1 MPRASTRR
9 EPAEMP
15 TIFVPKE
22 TAPGERRVAAVP
34 ETVKRL
40 VGAKLAV
47 QVESGAGDAAGF
59 PDDAYAAVGAQIV
72 TEPRA
77 AWASADAVFR
87 VQAPRADEVGR
98 MKHGALLFALLDPY
112 RNVALAKLIAAQGV
126 TAFAMELVPRTTRA
140 QAIDVLSSQAS
151 IAGYKA
157 VLLAASRLGKYF
169 PLLMTAAGTI
179 QPSRVVV
186 LGAGVAGL
194 MALATAK
201 RLGAV
206 VEVSD
211 VRPAVKEQVESLGGR
226 FIDLPELGSGEGAGG
241 YAKELT
247 PEFLAK
253 QREILTARI
262 QVADVV
268 ITTAQVPG
276 KKAPVLLTREMV
288 EGMKPG
294 GVVVDIA
301 AAQGGNCELTK
312 ADEEVVHRGVL
323 ILGPSNL
330 PASVPQDASLLYAR
344 NLQTLLKLVTTKEG
358 ELKLP
363 EGDEVV
369 DGTCLC
375 RDGRIT
381 HPQIAPLVD

>member
-1 MPRASTRR
+1 
-9 EPAEMP
+9 MP

-40 VGAKLAV
+40 VGAKFTV
-47 QVESGAGDAAGF
+47 QIEAGAGDAAGF
-59 PDDAYAAVGAQIV
+59 PDAAFTAVGAEV
-72 TEPRA
+72 ATDPRA
-77 AWASADAVFR
+77 AWGSADAVFK

-98 MKHGALLFALLDPY
+98 MKHGAMLFALLDPF
-112 RNVALAKLIAAQGV
+112 RNVALDKQLAAQGV
-126 TAFAMELVPRTTRA
+126 VAFAMELVPRTTRA

-157 VLLAASRLGKYF
+157 VVIAAARLGKYF

-179 QPSRVVV
+179 QPAKIVII
-186 LGAGVAGL
+186 GAGVAGL
-194 MALATAK
+194 QAIATAK
-201 RLGAV
+201 RMGAV

-226 FIDLPELGSGEGAGG
+226 FIELPELGSGEGQGG

-253 QREILTARI
+253 QREILTARVH
-262 QVADVV
+262 QADVV

-276 KKAPVLLTREMV
+276 KKAPTLLTKEMV

-312 ADEEVVHRGVL
+312 ADEEVVHHGVL

-330 PASVPQDASLLYAR
+330 AATVPQDASLLYAR
-344 NLQTLLKLVTTKEG
+344 NLHTLLKLVTTKEG

-363 EGDEVV
+363 ENDEVV

-375 RDGRIT
+375 RDGKIT
-381 HPQIAPLVD
+381 HPMIVPLVG